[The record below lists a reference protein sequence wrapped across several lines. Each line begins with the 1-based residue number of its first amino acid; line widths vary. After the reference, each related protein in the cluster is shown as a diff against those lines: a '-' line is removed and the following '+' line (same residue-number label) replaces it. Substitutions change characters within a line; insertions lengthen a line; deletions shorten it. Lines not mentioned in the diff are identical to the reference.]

1 MVSWSRRSRIGV
13 EQTSKVAQTVCVLK
27 AARATA
33 VGRSKHLQ
41 SSNSNRNEDLVLTK
55 AAAASLMQI

>member
-1 MVSWSRRSRIGV
+1 V
-13 EQTSKVAQTVCVLK
+13 EQTLNVAQTVRVLK

-41 SSNSNRNEDLVLTK
+41 SFNSIRNEDLVPTK
-55 AAAASLMQI
+55 ATAASLMQI

>member
-1 MVSWSRRSRIGV
+1 MD
-13 EQTSKVAQTVCVLK
+13 QTSKVAQTVCVLK

-41 SSNSNRNEDLVLTK
+41 SSNNNRNEDLVPTK